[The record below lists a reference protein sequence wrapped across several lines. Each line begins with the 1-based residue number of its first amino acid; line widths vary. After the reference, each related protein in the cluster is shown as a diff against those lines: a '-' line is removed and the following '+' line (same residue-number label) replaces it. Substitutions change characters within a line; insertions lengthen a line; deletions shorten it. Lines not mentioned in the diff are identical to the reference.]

1 LGKRA
6 MKNIERDLKLV
17 GFVGE
22 IRSWTRL

>member
-17 GFVGE
+17 GFMGE
-22 IRSWTRL
+22 IRSWAR